1 MTKLNLFSLLI
12 IIAVIH
18 QFNAAKISSLVHVP
32 ETVNERIS
40 FVDVEE
46 ERDEITKLKERIKT
60 EMDAYRKGMEKKKL
74 LKTKTTTTTSTTTT
88 TEAPTSSTLVH
99 VYLVGIDLFEGS
111 EDTTDSSLIG
121 TTTIDNRNIIDAP
134 VKCREGEKMAAGRC
148 RKIYARLSLNDDN
161 AVEDD
166 LEEMTTISA

>member
-12 IIAVIH
+12 IIVVIH

-46 ERDEITKLKERIKT
+46 EKDEITKLKEKIKM
-60 EMDAYRKGMEKKKL
+60 EMDAYRKGMEKKKP
-74 LKTKTTTTTSTTTT
+74 TKTTTTTTT

-99 VYLVGIDLFEGS
+99 VYLVGIDLFEGGD
-111 EDTTDSSLIG
+111 ETTDSSLLS
-121 TTTIDNRNIIDAP
+121 TTTINNRHIIDAP
-134 VKCREGEKMAAGRC
+134 VLCREGERIAAGRC
-148 RKIYARLSLNDDN
+148 RKIYSRLSLNDDN
-161 AVEDD
+161 ALD
-166 LEEMTTISA
+166 EEFEETTTNSA